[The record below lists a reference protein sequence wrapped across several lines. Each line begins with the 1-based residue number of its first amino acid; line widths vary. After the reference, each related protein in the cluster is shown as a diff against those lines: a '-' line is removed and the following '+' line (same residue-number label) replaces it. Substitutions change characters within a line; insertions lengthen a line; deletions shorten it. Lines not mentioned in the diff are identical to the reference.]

1 MNENILRALA
11 AILFLT
17 GISISGYFRR
27 KADRETGEKISR
39 KADGLAMMNIIRLAG
54 LVLWLSPFVYL
65 INPD

>member
-1 MNENILRALA
+1 MNENILRVLA

-39 KADGLAMMNIIRLAG
+39 NADGLAMMNIIRLAG
-54 LVLWLSPFVYL
+54 LVL
-65 INPD
+65 